1 MPSTL
6 RTLALSAW
14 LVTLS
19 SGCAL
24 HQSYDPALP
33 AERTSWGS
41 RPLASVPPPDMSPVP
56 SGAEWQAFQAAPLPK
71 LPAGKRRNESG
82 THRETVTYTG
92 AMRHY
97 TYTPGTVY
105 AVPTSPS
112 SPTYL
117 VLPPGE
123 RLAAPPTLDPEAWTV
138 GVVQMGQEATRQEAV
153 VLRPLQPGPSAFTA
167 LFLQSGMML
176 FCKLVPIAKPGLMAV
191 TWDLPQATPSLPVTP
206 VALRPPTID
215 VGRLHT
221 QYRIEPQGKLTP
233 PWVPVRVF
241 DDGTRTY
248 IHFREALTYTRAP
261 GVFGVTPQGQPALV
275 QSHLYT
281 VPGRPE
287 QGAWLIV
294 QGLWPALEL
303 KDSTSLAVRL
313 VRQAPPRPS
322 RPEGSVER

>member
-123 RLAAPPTLDPEAWTV
+123 RLAAPPTLDPEA
-138 GVVQMGQEATRQEAV
+138 
-153 VLRPLQPGPSAFTA
+153 
-167 LFLQSGMML
+167 
-176 FCKLVPIAKPGLMAV
+176 
-191 TWDLPQATPSLPVTP
+191 
-206 VALRPPTID
+206 
-215 VGRLHT
+215 
-221 QYRIEPQGKLTP
+221 
-233 PWVPVRVF
+233 
-241 DDGTRTY
+241 
-248 IHFREALTYTRAP
+248 
-261 GVFGVTPQGQPALV
+261 
-275 QSHLYT
+275 
-281 VPGRPE
+281 
-287 QGAWLIV
+287 
-294 QGLWPALEL
+294 
-303 KDSTSLAVRL
+303 
-313 VRQAPPRPS
+313 
-322 RPEGSVER
+322 